1 MVDMEKVIKG
11 LECIAGIGECDCK
24 NCVYSANGE
33 PSKFYRCQQS
43 FARDAIELLKEQK
56 PSSRVLTLEELQK
69 APSGSLLWIEWK
81 SAAGSPMYPV
91 EFLSIY
97 SLTFPDGVTEKVIEF
112 SNGMDYED
120 MYGKQFRLWT
130 AKPTDEQR
138 KAVKWDEVD

>member
-1 MVDMEKVIKG
+1 M
-11 LECIAGIGECDCK
+11 
-24 NCVYSANGE
+24 
-33 PSKFYRCQQS
+33 
-43 FARDAIELLKEQK
+43 KEQK

-138 KAVKWDEVD
+138 KAVKWDD